1 MTELHLAKMYYEF
14 VNSVKNLDGER
25 SCHQELYV
33 FPDSEHY
40 NDVIS
45 VGRGLSNHPLAT
57 K

>member
-1 MTELHLAKMYYEF
+1 MTELHFAKMYYKF

-45 VGRGLSNHPLAT
+45 VGRGLSNHLLAT

>member
-1 MTELHLAKMYYEF
+1 MTELQFAKMYYAF

-33 FPDSEHY
+33 FPHSEHY

-45 VGRGLSNHPLAT
+45 VGRGLSNHPFAT